1 MNNWHP
7 RAVPS
12 AGSRHLTSNLPEKM
26 KERFLDQ
33 SGYTVDGGLLEIL
46 RNATGDCG
54 LLSEMRCAGE
64 AIQGSTQA

>member
-1 MNNWHP
+1 
-7 RAVPS
+7 
-12 AGSRHLTSNLPEKM
+12 M